1 MTLRFIRGV
10 APALC
15 VLMLWTV
22 CLWGQSDNST
32 VNGIVKDPTTA
43 VIPNAKITL
52 KNEATGLFR
61 QAQTNESG
69 VFVIPIV
76 PPGMYTLSAEA
87 PGFKKYESKSNKVD
101 PSMPASFE
109 VVLQIGTA
117 SEVVEVVATAS
128 PLQTESGAVGR
139 LVEGKQ
145 ISDLQL
151 NGRNPIFLALL
162 KPGVRSGST
171 LASFSFG
178 MSNGGLSINGSRVF
192 DNAVMYDGAPAV
204 RTRANGLTIGATD
217 LDMTSEVQILTAS
230 YAAEYG
236 RGAGGQVRVVT
247 KSGTSNFHGS
257 AYEYLR
263 NPVFD
268 ANTWDRN
275 LKTSTN
281 FVAPYHFN
289 QFGYNI
295 AGPVYIPKKLN
306 ADKSKLFFMWAQ
318 EWVKYPRDA
327 GNYRTVPTAAMRG
340 GDFSELLGSNSFFSS
355 PQIIKDPATGTPFAG
370 NVIPKGRLS
379 SNGAGLLNVYPLP
392 NLAVP
397 LGTSNYYDVALATTD
412 QRKDSISLDFL
423 PSSKDSFKVRG
434 MFYHY
439 LDVDPW
445 ATSFKFSDKTFD
457 RPNQVSSVNWT
468 HTISPTLV
476 NEFLVTASRDQVY
489 IAMTDTPTFD
499 RTKYGI
505 NYVYIYP
512 DGKDRPNKLP
522 AVDVAGFTSYTGS
535 PYPSKSSGPIYTI
548 SDNITKVRGNHIL
561 KAGFLFDRA
570 GENDYD
576 QINVSGVPGGTDN
589 QNGRFVFSNGRTGGS
604 GVAVGN
610 VALGLFDSYAE
621 IGRRS
626 YTPYR
631 RHMYEWFIQDSW
643 KITPKL
649 KLEFGVRHTVIKPYH
664 SLWNNITIFDE
675 KYYDPAKAVKVDS
688 STGNPIPGT
697 GDTYNGLVIPGNG
710 WPDSAKGRV
719 NIAGDSTYDYLF
731 RGGAEPR
738 HYSNVVYLNFQ
749 PRVGLAYQ
757 LGTKSVLR
765 AGAGKFTTPL
775 PVSDGIF
782 LGGNPPLQPIASV
795 AYGSVD
801 QPSGGSKASFPLS
814 VTTQAKDLPMPQSYT
829 WNFTYEREMGFST
842 VVELGY
848 VGRRGLNNIREV
860 NINQAPLNSTYSN
873 PKTNVN
879 AMRPY
884 LGYGPIRRQY
894 DNANMRYNGLQLSV
908 NRRFSSGLSYGLAY
922 TYSKCMDDGS
932 DKKDLIPDSTNA
944 RYLWGPCTMDTR
956 HLTVINAIYEL
967 PFMKDGGNSFLR
979 AVAGGWQVTAVAQM
993 QTGAPATVATSD
1005 DFAGVGP
1012 GSGSQIWQ
1020 VNGDPTLDRGSRA
1033 FANSTSENAY
1043 WFRVAGSDGKALF
1056 TRPATGTFITQY
1068 NRSLVYNPGLHNW
1081 NLGLFKTFVIH
1092 EQHRLLFRAEGFNFL
1107 NHPNWSGASTS
1118 PTSAAFGKVTS
1129 KSGSRNIQLSL
1140 RYSF

>member
-1 MTLRFIRGV
+1 
-10 APALC
+10 
-15 VLMLWTV
+15 
-22 CLWGQSDNST
+22 
-32 VNGIVKDPTTA
+32 
-43 VIPNAKITL
+43 
-52 KNEATGLFR
+52 
-61 QAQTNESG
+61 
-69 VFVIPIV
+69 
-76 PPGMYTLSAEA
+76 
-87 PGFKKYESKSNKVD
+87 
-101 PSMPASFE
+101 
-109 VVLQIGTA
+109 
-117 SEVVEVVATAS
+117 
-128 PLQTESGAVGR
+128 
-139 LVEGKQ
+139 
-145 ISDLQL
+145 
-151 NGRNPIFLALL
+151 
-162 KPGVRSGST
+162 
-171 LASFSFG
+171 
-178 MSNGGLSINGSRVF
+178 
-192 DNAVMYDGAPAV
+192 
-204 RTRANGLTIGATD
+204 
-217 LDMTSEVQILTAS
+217 
-230 YAAEYG
+230 
-236 RGAGGQVRVVT
+236 
-247 KSGTSNFHGS
+247 
-257 AYEYLR
+257 
-263 NPVFD
+263 
-268 ANTWDRN
+268 
-275 LKTSTN
+275 
-281 FVAPYHFN
+281 
-289 QFGYNI
+289 
-295 AGPVYIPKKLN
+295 
-306 ADKSKLFFMWAQ
+306 
-318 EWVKYPRDA
+318 
-327 GNYRTVPTAAMRG
+327 
-340 GDFSELLGSNSFFSS
+340 
-355 PQIIKDPATGTPFAG
+355 
-370 NVIPKGRLS
+370 
-379 SNGAGLLNVYPLP
+379 
-392 NLAVP
+392 
-397 LGTSNYYDVALATTD
+397 
-412 QRKDSISLDFL
+412 
-423 PSSKDSFKVRG
+423 
-434 MFYHY
+434 
-439 LDVDPW
+439 
-445 ATSFKFSDKTFD
+445 
-457 RPNQVSSVNWT
+457 
-468 HTISPTLV
+468 
-476 NEFLVTASRDQVY
+476 
-489 IAMTDTPTFD
+489 
-499 RTKYGI
+499 
-505 NYVYIYP
+505 
-512 DGKDRPNKLP
+512 
-522 AVDVAGFTSYTGS
+522 
-535 PYPSKSSGPIYTI
+535 
-548 SDNITKVRGNHIL
+548 
-561 KAGFLFDRA
+561 
-570 GENDYD
+570 
-576 QINVSGVPGGTDN
+576 
-589 QNGRFVFSNGRTGGS
+589 
-604 GVAVGN
+604 
-610 VALGLFDSYAE
+610 
-621 IGRRS
+621 
-626 YTPYR
+626 
-631 RHMYEWFIQDSW
+631 
-643 KITPKL
+643 
-649 KLEFGVRHTVIKPYH
+649 
-664 SLWNNITIFDE
+664 
-675 KYYDPAKAVKVDS
+675 VDS

-829 WNFTYEREMGFST
+829 WNFTYEREVGFST

>member
-1 MTLRFIRGV
+1 M
-10 APALC
+10 
-15 VLMLWTV
+15 
-22 CLWGQSDNST
+22 
-32 VNGIVKDPTTA
+32 
-43 VIPNAKITL
+43 
-52 KNEATGLFR
+52 
-61 QAQTNESG
+61 
-69 VFVIPIV
+69 
-76 PPGMYTLSAEA
+76 
-87 PGFKKYESKSNKVD
+87 
-101 PSMPASFE
+101 
-109 VVLQIGTA
+109 
-117 SEVVEVVATAS
+117 VATAS

-162 KPGVRSGST
+162 KPGVRSGNT
-171 LASFSFG
+171 LANFTFG
-178 MSNGGLSINGSRVF
+178 MSNGGLNINGSRVF

-247 KSGTSNFHGS
+247 KSGTSQFHGS
-257 AYEYLR
+257 MYEYLR

-281 FVAPYHFN
+281 FVAPYHYN

-295 AGPVYIPKKLN
+295 AGPVYLPKKFN
-306 ADKSKLFFMWAQ
+306 TDKSKLFFMWAQ
-318 EWVKYPRDA
+318 EWVRYPRDA
-327 GNYRTVPTAAMRG
+327 GNSRSVPTAAMRE
-340 GDFSELLGSNSFFSS
+340 GDFSELLGSNIFFSS
-355 PQIIKDPATGTPFAG
+355 PQIIKDPTTGTPFAN
-370 NVIPKGRLS
+370 NVIPKSRLS
-379 SNGAGLLNVYPLP
+379 TNGVGLLKVNPLP

-397 LGTSNYYDVALATTD
+397 VGSNNYYDVALAKTN
-412 QRKDSISLDFL
+412 QRKDSISVDIL
-423 PSSKDSFKVRG
+423 PTSRDSIKVRG
-434 MFYHY
+434 LFYHY

-445 ATSFKFSDKTFD
+445 ATNFKLSDKTFD
-457 RPNQVSSVNWT
+457 RPNQTSSVNWT

-489 IAMTDTPTFD
+489 IAMTDTPAFD
-499 RTKYGI
+499 RTTYGI
-505 NYVYIYP
+505 NYAYIYP

-522 AVDVAGFTSYTGS
+522 ALSVTGFTGYTGS

-548 SDNITKVRGNHIL
+548 SDNITKVRGNHVL
-561 KAGFLFDRA
+561 KAGFLLDRA

-589 QNGRFVFSNGRTGGS
+589 QNGRFVFTNGRTGGS

-621 IGRRS
+621 IGKRS

-631 RHMYEWFIQDSW
+631 RHMYEWFVQDSW
-643 KITPKL
+643 KVTPKL
-649 KLEFGVRHTVIKPYH
+649 KLEIGVRHSIIIPYH
-664 SLWNNITIFDE
+664 SLWNNIIIFDE
-675 KYYDPAKAVKVDS
+675 KYYDPSKAVKVDT
-688 STGNPIPGT
+688 STGNPIPSS
-697 GDTYNGLVIPGNG
+697 GDPYNGLVIPGNG

-719 NIAGDSTYDYLF
+719 NIAGDSSYDYLF
-731 RGGAEPR
+731 RGGAESR
-738 HYSNVVYLNFQ
+738 HYSNVEYLNFQ
-749 PRVGLAYQ
+749 PRFGLAYQ
-757 LGTKSVLR
+757 LGSKSVLR
-765 AGAGKFTTPL
+765 AGGGKFTTPL

-814 VTTQAKDLPMPQSYT
+814 VTTQARDLPMPQSYT
-829 WNFTYEREMGFST
+829 WNFTYEREVGFDT
-842 VVELGY
+842 VVEIGY
-848 VGRRGLNNIREV
+848 VGRRGIHNIREV
-860 NINQAPLNSTYSN
+860 NINQAPINSVYLN
-873 PKTNVN
+873 PKVNVN

-884 LGYGPIRRQY
+884 LGYGPIRRHY

-908 NRRFSSGLSYGLAY
+908 NRRFAQGLSYGMAY

-944 RYLWGPCTMDTR
+944 KYLWGPCTMDTR
-956 HLTVINAIYEL
+956 HLMVINTIYEI
-967 PFMKDGGNSFLR
+967 PFMKHAGNPILKS
-979 AVAGGWQVTAVAQM
+979 VAGGWQVTAVVQL
-993 QTGAPATVATSD
+993 QTGAPTTIASGD

-1020 VNGDPTLDRGSRA
+1020 VNGDPKLDRGSRA
-1033 FANSTSENAY
+1033 FANAASDNAY
-1043 WFRVAGSDGKALF
+1043 WFRTADSSGSALF
-1056 TRPATGTFITQY
+1056 TKPANGTFVTQY
-1068 NRSLVYNPGLHNW
+1068 NRDLVYNPGLQNW
-1081 NLGLFKTFVIH
+1081 NVGLFKTFTIH
-1092 EQHRLLFRAEGFNFL
+1092 EQHKVLLRAEAFNFL
-1107 NHPNWSGASTS
+1107 NHPNWSSAGTT
-1118 PTSAAFGKVTS
+1118 PTSSTFGKVTS
-1129 KSGSRNIQLSL
+1129 KSGNRNIQLSL